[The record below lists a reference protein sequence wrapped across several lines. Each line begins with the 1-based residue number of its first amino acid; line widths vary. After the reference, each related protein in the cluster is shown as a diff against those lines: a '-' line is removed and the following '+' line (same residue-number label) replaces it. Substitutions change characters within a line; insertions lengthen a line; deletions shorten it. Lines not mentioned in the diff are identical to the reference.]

1 MYARALH
8 SVVSNTLRSVNFPKS
23 FGNSLR
29 FSHPSIDNTLRSVNF
44 PKSFG
49 NSPSLS
55 HLSID
60 NTLRLVS
67 LPKFF
72 GNSLSLPHPLKYK
85 TCKLCSFVIE
95 LGSIS
100 SSKLYDRS
108 RYRKC
113 NRLPNVLGNSVILD
127 QLKSNA
133 LRDFQ
138 LFSKAPNAIHDSGPL
153 LPTPRYVRILPPV
166 KRLAVPLP

>member
-8 SVVSNTLRSVNFPKS
+8 FVVSNTLRSVNFPKS
-23 FGNSLR
+23 SGNFL
-29 FSHPSIDNTLRSVNF
+29 
-44 PKSFG
+44 
-49 NSPSLS
+49 SLS

-67 LPKFF
+67 LPNFS
-72 GNSLSLPHPLKYK
+72 GNSLSLSHHIKRK
-85 TCKLCSFVIE
+85 ICKLCSFVIE

-100 SSKLYDRS
+100 SLEFHDRS

-113 NRLPNVLGNSVILD
+113 NRLPNVLGNSVIPD

-138 LFSKAPNAIHDSGPL
+138 LFSKAPNAIDDSGL
-153 LPTPRYVRILPPV
+153 VLPTPRYVRILPPV
-166 KRLAVPLP
+166 KRLAVP

>member
-29 FSHPSIDNTLRSVNF
+29 LSHPIKR
-44 PKSFG
+44 
-49 NSPSLS
+49 
-55 HLSID
+55 
-60 NTLRLVS
+60 
-67 LPKFF
+67 
-72 GNSLSLPHPLKYK
+72 K

-100 SSKLYDRS
+100 SLEFHDRS

-113 NRLPNVLGNSVILD
+113 NRLPNVLGNSVIPD

-138 LFSKAPNAIHDSGPL
+138 LFSKAPNAIDDSGL
-153 LPTPRYVRILPPV
+153 VLPTPRYVRILPPV
-166 KRLAVPLP
+166 KRLAVP